1 MTGQTGHV
9 RLREWSE
16 ADYYAELGVSPSAT
30 RDEITAAFRTRA
42 RVLHPDAAPDDPAAE
57 AQFHRAATA
66 YRILTGPQREAYDD
80 ARAARATVAAPI
92 RPPAASTGT
101 APRAATDSGHHLTR
115 KGARWAFWGGLGLI
129 VLGFVVG
136 AFVIA
141 LQVHDANLR
150 SRGLPVTAA
159 VVTGKGGNPEL
170 EFITADG
177 QQIHTGIPDSKS
189 GSLRV
194 GDEVDIRYDRAHPTR
209 VVTQANTIARDIT
222 LWIVVAKFLIVGLI
236 LVIVG
241 ARRLAKPELLLS

>member
-1 MTGQTGHV
+1 M

-30 RDEITAAFRTRA
+30 RDEITTAFRARA

-66 YRILTGPQREAYDD
+66 YRILTGPQREAYDE
-80 ARAARATVAAPI
+80 ARAARVTVATPVRSTAP
-92 RPPAASTGT
+92 STAT
-101 APRAATDSGHHLTR
+101 APRASTESGHHLTR
-115 KGARWAFWGGLGLI
+115 KGARWALWGGFGLI

-141 LQVHDANLR
+141 LQMHDANLR
-150 SRGLPVTAA
+150 RQGLPVTAA
-159 VVTGKGGNPEL
+159 VVTGNGGNPEL

-177 QQIHTGIPDSKS
+177 RQIHTGIPDSKS

-194 GDEVDIRYDRAHPTR
+194 GDEVKIRYDRDHPTR
-209 VVTQANTIARDIT
+209 VVTQANTVARDIT

-241 ARRLAKPELLLS
+241 ARRLAKPDILLS

>member
-1 MTGQTGHV
+1 V

-30 RDEITAAFRTRA
+30 RDEITTAFRARA

-66 YRILTGPQREAYDD
+66 YRILTGPQREAYDE
-80 ARAARATVAAPI
+80 ARAARATVVAPT
-92 RPPAASTGT
+92 PSPADP
-101 APRAATDSGHHLTR
+101 PRAAEDGHHLTPR
-115 KGARWAFWGGLGLI
+115 GARWAVWGGIGLM
-129 VLGFVVG
+129 VLALVAA

-150 SRGLPVTAA
+150 SQGVPVEAA
-159 VVTGKGGNPEL
+159 VVVAPSGGAEL
-170 EFITADG
+170 EFVTTDGRPVHADL
-177 QQIHTGIPDSKS
+177 PDSKS
-189 GSLRV
+189 GSLHV
-194 GDEVDIRYDRAHPTR
+194 GDTVDIRYDAERPTR

-222 LWIVVAKFLIVGLI
+222 LWIVVAKFLIVGLV

-241 ARRLAKPELLLS
+241 ARRLRKP

>member
-1 MTGQTGHV
+1 M

-30 RDEITAAFRTRA
+30 REEIATAFRARA

-66 YRILTGPQREAYDD
+66 YRILTGPQRDAYDE
-80 ARAARATVAAPI
+80 ARAARATVATAVRPAP
-92 RPPAASTGT
+92 
-101 APRAATDSGHHLTR
+101 ATDPAPNAPSSSGHHLTR
-115 KGARWAFWGGLGLI
+115 KGARWAVLGGIGLI
-129 VLGFVVG
+129 VLGFVAA

-141 LQVHDANLR
+141 LQAHDANLR
-150 SRGLPVTAA
+150 SKGVPVTAA
-159 VVTGKGGNPEL
+159 VVTGARGGAEL

-177 QQIHTGIPDSKS
+177 QQVHTGLPDSKS

-194 GDEVDIRYDRAHPTR
+194 GDEVKIRYDADHPTR
-209 VVTQANTIARDIT
+209 VVTQANTVARDIT

-241 ARRLAKPELLLS
+241 ARRLAKSDVLLS